1 MVARCVCEVACFS
14 IMSHCTRPCALFGV
28 CVCVMRMTS
37 RVAPEVAVML
47 TKTHAISDTLLFT
60 ATNAELGA
68 WLPQPQFLN
77 VICTKLG
84 E

>member
-1 MVARCVCEVACFS
+1 M
-14 IMSHCTRPCALFGV
+14 
-28 CVCVMRMTS
+28 CVMRMTS

-60 ATNAELGA
+60 ATNAEELGA

-77 VICTKLG
+77 VICKKFPR